1 MLTEFGKFT
10 RKLRIEIDE
19 TLYNMAQ
26 KLGVSSAFLSAV
38 EIGNKSI
45 PKSWFELLSEKYK
58 LSEEQKKDLERVIA
72 LSNKIMKV
80 DFTNKNLDEKE
91 LFWKLAKKIDNN
103 NIDKSTIEKIFDIL
117 KED

>member
-10 RKLRIEIDE
+10 RKLRIEINE

-26 KLGVSSAFLSAV
+26 KLGVSSAFLSSV

-45 PKSWFELLSEKYK
+45 PKNWLELLSEKYNLNK
-58 LSEEQKKDLERVIA
+58 EQKEELEKVIA

-80 DFTNKNLDEKE
+80 DFTNKNLDERE
-91 LFWKLAKKIDNN
+91 LFWKLAKRAD
-103 NIDKSTIEKIFDIL
+103 NIDKDTIEKIFNIL
-117 KED
+117 KEE